1 MALTALT
8 EAYIPLTGQDGGR
21 LMMHCGNGDMGAA
34 TTIELPTKLIEIL
47 MAKITPGSYEDV
59 AADGGQVFF
68 CDRVIT
74 AAKVSIE
81 RKVDK
86 GGDVFS
92 FLLIGRVS

>member
-8 EAYIPLTGQDGGR
+8 EAYIPLTGLDGGK
-21 LMMHCGNGDMGAA
+21 LMMHVGNADMAA
-34 TTIELPTKLIEIL
+34 GTTVELPTKLIEIL
-47 MAKITPGSYEDV
+47 MAKVTPGSYVDG
-59 AADGGQVFF
+59 AANGLQVFF

-81 RKVDK
+81 RKVDG

-92 FLLIGRVS
+92 FMLIGRVS